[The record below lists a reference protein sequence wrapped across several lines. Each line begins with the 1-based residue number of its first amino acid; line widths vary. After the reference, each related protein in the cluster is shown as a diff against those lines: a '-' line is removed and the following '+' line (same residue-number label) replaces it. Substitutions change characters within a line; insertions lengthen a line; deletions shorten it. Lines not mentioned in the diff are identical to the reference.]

1 MSLSPTESDAVSAG
15 LRALAAREGEALAP
29 YDFAEF
35 QRRAAARPR
44 RATRVAER
52 VLRVAATIAPLALLL
67 TIAGVERQ
75 SVVVEPADLQLVS
88 EPGAA
93 SEPALVRVGPTAR
106 VIDLEDRIAWMD
118 SMISEA
124 PVAGV
129 SAEDRAALRSGRDA
143 LANSLRRV
151 RYAQSL
157 LAD

>member
-1 MSLSPTESDAVSAG
+1 MSLSPTEPDAVSAG
-15 LRALAAREGEALAP
+15 LRALSAREGEAVAP

-44 RATRVAER
+44 SGTRGAER
-52 VLRVAATIAPLALLL
+52 VLRIAATIAPLALLL
-67 TIAGVERQ
+67 TIAGVERR
-75 SVVVEPADLQLVS
+75 SVVVEPADSPLVS
-88 EPGAA
+88 DAA
-93 SEPALVRVGPTAR
+93 IANEPALVRVGPTAR

-124 PVAGV
+124 PVAGL
-129 SAEDRAALRSGRDA
+129 SAEDRAALRSGREA